1 MPTAA
6 AMSMS
11 GRESK
16 DVAAE
21 IVSGIDVL
29 GLTGPLKV
37 RPHAYEIGPIV
48 AADNGSGRRGGTP
61 NSLPAYATVI
71 VSQPRKK
78 GHFTKRSGNSKFTR
92 SPGIPGG
99 TGGKGCARCNSASAS
114 SSSALAPD
122 ERTMRLSI

>member
-48 AADNGSGRRGGTP
+48 AADNGSGRRGGHQTAYRRTRRSLTP
-61 NSLPAYATVI
+61 
-71 VSQPRKK
+71 QPRKK
-78 GHFTKRSGNSKFTR
+78 GSFHEAQRQQQIHTVSRDSR
-92 SPGIPGG
+92 RHRRERLRPLQQRQRLLVERARPG
-99 TGGKGCARCNSASAS
+99 
-114 SSSALAPD
+114 
-122 ERTMRLSI
+122 

>member
-61 NSLPAYATVI
+61 NSHGLPGFPAAPAGKAAPAATAPAP
-71 VSQPRKK
+71 PR
-78 GHFTKRSGNSKFTR
+78 RAR
-92 SPGIPGG
+92 SPRMS
-99 TGGKGCARCNSASAS
+99 ARCGCQPA
-114 SSSALAPD
+114 ALAGRD
-122 ERTMRLSI
+122 